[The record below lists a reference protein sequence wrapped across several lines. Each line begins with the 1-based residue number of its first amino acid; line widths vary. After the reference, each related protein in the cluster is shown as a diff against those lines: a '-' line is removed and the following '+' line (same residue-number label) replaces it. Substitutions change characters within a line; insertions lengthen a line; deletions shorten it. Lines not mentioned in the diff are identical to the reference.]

1 MKQIVVLSGKGGTGK
16 TTVAASLAHLAHR
29 EGSVVMVDADVDA
42 SNLELVLSPTILEEA
57 EFSSAKVATVHPAT
71 CTGCGICHDICRFD
85 AILADEDLYKVDP
98 IACEGCAACHH
109 QCPVEAIR
117 MEDTV
122 SGRWF
127 RSETRFGSLFHARLH
142 PGEEN
147 SGKLVSLI
155 RQRALQLGRD
165 TDAKWVVVDGS
176 PGIGCPVI
184 AAATG
189 ADVALLV
196 AEPTVSGIHDL
207 RRILQTVQHFR
218 IPAAVC
224 INKADVNPTRAADI
238 RDFCRQSAIPIA
250 AEIPYDDAVTRAMI
264 QGTTVT
270 EFANGPVAAQ
280 LNAVWQ
286 AVRDT
291 LSQAEDQHPS
301 EK

>member
-1 MKQIVVLSGKGGTGK
+1 MKQIAVLSGKGGAGK
-16 TTVAASLAHLAHR
+16 TTVAASLGHLAHR
-29 EGSVVMVDADVDA
+29 EGSVLMVDADVDA
-42 SNLELVLSPTILEEA
+42 SNLELVLSPAVQEEA
-57 EFSSAKVATVHPAT
+57 AFSSGKTAVIDPDG
-71 CTGCGICHDICRFD
+71 CTGCGICYDICRFD
-85 AILADEDLYKVDP
+85 AILADGNVYKVDP
-98 IACEGCAACHH
+98 TACEGCAACHY
-109 QCPVEAIR
+109 QCPVDAIR

-127 RSETRFGSLFHARLH
+127 RSETRFGPLFHARLY

-155 RQRALQLGRD
+155 RQKALQLGRD
-165 TDAKWVVVDGS
+165 TDTEWVVVDGS

-207 RRILQTVQHFR
+207 KRILQTVQHFH

-224 INKADVNPTRAADI
+224 INKSDVNPARTASI
-238 RDFCRQSAIPIA
+238 RDFCCQGDIPIA

-264 QGTTVT
+264 QGSTVT
-270 EFANGPVAAQ
+270 EFANGPVALQ
-280 LNAVWQ
+280 MDAVWR
-286 AVRDT
+286 AVRDI
-291 LSQAEDQHPS
+291 LSQAE
-301 EK
+301 EE